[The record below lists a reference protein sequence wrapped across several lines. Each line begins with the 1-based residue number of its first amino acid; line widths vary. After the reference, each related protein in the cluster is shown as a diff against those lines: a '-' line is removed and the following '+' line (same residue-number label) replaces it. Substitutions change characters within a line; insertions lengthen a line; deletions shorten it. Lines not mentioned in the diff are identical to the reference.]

1 MQVTPLLLGS
11 AQTLYASEVRAR
23 FRAAAP
29 GVLVEDRF
37 LGAAQLAKIYAQTRL
52 NCHFCL
58 YDAFGMTIVEAA
70 SQGTTHPCSANLEHY
85 FCNCRK
91 A

>member
-23 FRAAAP
+23 FCAAAP
-29 GVLVEDRF
+29 GGLVEDRF
-37 LGAAQLAKIYAQTRL
+37 LGAAELAEIYAQTRL

-70 SQGTTHPCSANLEHY
+70 SQGTTLPCSANLEH
-85 FCNCRK
+85 
-91 A
+91 